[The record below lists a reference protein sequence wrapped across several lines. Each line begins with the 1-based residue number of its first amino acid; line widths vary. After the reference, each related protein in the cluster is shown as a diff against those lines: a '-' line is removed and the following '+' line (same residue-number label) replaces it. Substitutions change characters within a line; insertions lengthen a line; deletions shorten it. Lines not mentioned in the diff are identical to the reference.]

1 MDKNKKILKNSHK
14 AIITIVLYLL
24 YQSNFLIN
32 LINDLIIKLSDEKL
46 SLLKLNR
53 NLKLTIFAIS
63 DFIYILIILF
73 MFKDEIKNGL
83 KDIKKNFSK
92 LFNISVLCWLIGCVV
107 MSLSSFI
114 ISFILKEDVS
124 KNEEMI
130 RESIKLAPIYMLLTC
145 SVIAPVFEEMV
156 FRKSLNIFVKNRN
169 VFIILSGILFG
180 LLHIIGNIQ
189 SPLDFLYVI
198 PYGSMGCAFAYL
210 LSKTNNIT
218 LPIIIHMIH
227 NTVLVIPQI
236 IRGILWTMKRKKEN

>member
-236 IRGILWTMKRKKEN
+236 IRGIL